1 MRLGFRF
8 RVIPFVATVVLVVLG
23 IVLGNWQTRR
33 AEEKLAIAARLVE
46 RGAQEPVVFGDGGGA
61 SQHVRVE
68 RSGEFGQHAARP
80 RSALPEGQ
88 GSGLH
93 PTGIEY
99 RRVRLRGEWVAS
111 WPLFLDNRPLNGRAG
126 FILAMPFRIAGSDKH
141 VLVLRGWLPR
151 DAVDYARLPE
161 FQTPAGTVT
170 VEGVATLSAGHVMQ
184 LGSAGEP
191 KPGMRVQNLDV
202 DTVAKASG
210 LALQPFFV
218 QQTGQGEG
226 LVREWPAPETGV
238 DKHRGYAFQWYALA
252 AMAALFFVI
261 TGFRSGRKQ
270 GS

>member
-1 MRLGFRF
+1 MRLAFRF

-33 AEEKLAIAARLVE
+33 AEEKLGIAARLLE
-46 RGAQEPVVFGDGGGA
+46 RGAQQAVVFGEGGGV
-61 SQHVRVE
+61 QEHVRV
-68 RSGEFGQHAARP
+68 
-80 RSALPEGQ
+80 
-88 GSGLH
+88 GSGAH

-99 RRVRLRGEWVAS
+99 RRVRVTGEWVAS

-126 FILAMPFRIAGSDKH
+126 FILAMPFKIAGSDQH

-151 DAVDYARLPE
+151 DANDYARLPRFE
-161 FQTPAGTVT
+161 TPAGTVT
-170 VEGVATLSAGHVMQ
+170 IEGVATLSAGHVMQ
-184 LGSAGEP
+184 LGAAGEL

-202 DTVAKASG
+202 DTMAKASG
-210 LALQPFFV
+210 LAMEPFFV
-218 QQTGQGEG
+218 QQAGRGEG